1 MDHMDQPPEVD
12 PIGAQNMLFAQSQP
26 PPPSAL
32 LASPGRLFPLLNDNN
47 ASASASLATEHI
59 ASSSSTSSIDTARKQ
74 ARRKAAPY
82 SNAGLRP
89 GIERATTATSSAS
102 NADGTEEDSN
112 EPSTSNPRKSRGSGV
127 SQTLTSKLP
136 TTKFTS

>member
-1 MDHMDQPPEVD
+1 
-12 PIGAQNMLFAQSQP
+12 MLFAQTQP

-32 LASPGRLFPLLNDNN
+32 LSSPGRLFPLLNDNN
-47 ASASASLATEHI
+47 ASANLATDPL

-82 SNAGLRP
+82 SNAGPRP
-89 GIERATTATSSAS
+89 GVERATTATSSAS

-112 EPSTSNPRKSRGSGV
+112 DPPTSNPRKSRGGGV
-127 SQTLTSKLP
+127 AQTLTSELYDAS
-136 TTKFTS
+136 T